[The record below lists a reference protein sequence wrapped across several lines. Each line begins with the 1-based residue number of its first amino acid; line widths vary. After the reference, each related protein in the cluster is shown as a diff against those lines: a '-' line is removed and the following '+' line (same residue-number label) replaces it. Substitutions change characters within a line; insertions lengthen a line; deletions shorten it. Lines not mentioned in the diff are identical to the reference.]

1 MILSKKI
8 ELTST
13 NTAFAQLIMGND
25 IRHMDNF
32 TIDLVTSEQ
41 VLAVNQDPQCVQGS
55 MVRSDGPCE
64 TWIKPLSDGSF
75 AVLLLNKADF
85 SANTTVY
92 FDNGGELWGSGVD
105 FFPAIFDEMLV
116 HDLGTGTD
124 LGIHSSTFTT
134 TVPAHDALLFK
145 MLPPSS
151 IKSKCTNYTRYL
163 EGNQCDDKSIIG
175 VGSMRRTVEECF
187 AWCQETGL
195 CKFFSFSGN
204 DTASVGAKR
213 ERLKFI
219 SADMS
224 GGVPWCVRYTA
235 CVPRKVHATN
245 YNSYKMKC
253 ASSVTSFEPDIE
265 QAR

>member
-1 MILSKKI
+1 
-8 ELTST
+8 
-13 NTAFAQLIMGND
+13 MGND

-55 MVRSDGPCE
+55 MVRRMALRNVDQA
-64 TWIKPLSDGSF
+64 PLRRIVCGF
-75 AVLLLNKADF
+75 IMNKADF

-163 EGNQCDDKSIIG
+163 EGNQCDDKFIIG
-175 VGSMRRTVEECF
+175 VGSMRGTVDACF

-204 DTASVGAKR
+204 DTDFRATR
-213 ERLKFI
+213 ERLKFV
-219 SADMS
+219 SVDMS
-224 GGVPWCVRYTA
+224 GAYHGVSGTV

-245 YNSYKMKC
+245 YNSY
-253 ASSVTSFEPDIE
+253 
-265 QAR
+265 R